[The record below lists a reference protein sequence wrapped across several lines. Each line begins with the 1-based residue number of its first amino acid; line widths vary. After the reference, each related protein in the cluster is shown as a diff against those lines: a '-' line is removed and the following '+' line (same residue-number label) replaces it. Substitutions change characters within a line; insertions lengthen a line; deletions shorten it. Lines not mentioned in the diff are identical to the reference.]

1 MIKLTN
7 EQIKVELTSLLE
19 HFHKFCVQNNL
30 NYSIAYGTLL
40 GAHRHKGFIPWDD
53 DIDVVMPEEDYQKL
67 IELYKDSEKYSLK
80 EISITQYYSYPYAK
94 LNLNNT
100 TIDSEFEQKIE
111 NLGLYIDIFP
121 IYKSNPELVNSNLNK
136 FRSYNRSIV
145 MRKFEGNKNSLKGVL
160 KTLISKVL
168 FPKYLHNKKTI
179 IKKTKKLLSKF
190 KDDNSKFYHQFIWIG
205 YAKQLYS
212 FTIEQFNNK
221 TLIDFENI
229 KCYAISNYEDFLLSM
244 YGPTYME
251 LPPVEMRKAHNII
264 AYYKDSSK

>member
-1 MIKLTN
+1 MKEKITVLISDDNREFSK
-7 EQIKVELTSLLE
+7 
-19 HFHKFCVQNNL
+19 
-30 NYSIAYGTLL
+30 TLCDYL
-40 GAHRHKGFIPWDD
+40 DKDD

-205 YAKQLYS
+205 YAKGYGDPGIFFCPS
-212 FTIEQFNNK
+212 GPDEEQYPCSGTGYHRGIGQWK
-221 TLIDFENI
+221 GSG
-229 KCYAISNYEDFLLSM
+229 AWRISGYRTDRYDE
-244 YGPTYME
+244 
-251 LPPVEMRKAHNII
+251 
-264 AYYKDSSK
+264 